1 MGCRNSS
8 SLSPERKGQKAL
20 SCLLAYTHIELG
32 TKSCIEN
39 GILPGFFVS
48 VERDMAKFQEDTV
61 DTTLGH
67 LLQEST

>member
-39 GILPGFFVS
+39 GILSGFFVS
-48 VERDMAKFQEDTV
+48 VERDMAKF
-61 DTTLGH
+61 
-67 LLQEST
+67 